1 GGLTINFDA
10 MLLGERVFWDPPLI
24 PVTIKGT
31 PPNLRDQL
39 QRRTSGGN

>member
-1 GGLTINFDA
+1 TL
-10 MLLGERVFWDPPLI
+10 
-24 PVTIKGT
+24 TIKGT

>member
-1 GGLTINFDA
+1 L
-10 MLLGERVFWDPPLI
+10 
-24 PVTIKGT
+24 TIKGT

>member
-1 GGLTINFDA
+1 DTL
-10 MLLGERVFWDPPLI
+10 
-24 PVTIKGT
+24 TIKGT

>member
-1 GGLTINFDA
+1 
-10 MLLGERVFWDPPLI
+10 
-24 PVTIKGT
+24 IKGT

>member
-1 GGLTINFDA
+1 MTIKFST
-10 MLLGERVFWDPPLI
+10 MLLGETHLLGSGNRYP
-24 PVTIKGT
+24 TIKGT

>member
-1 GGLTINFDA
+1 ATSPDTAIPTAAADTLT
-10 MLLGERVFWDPPLI
+10 L
-24 PVTIKGT
+24 KGT